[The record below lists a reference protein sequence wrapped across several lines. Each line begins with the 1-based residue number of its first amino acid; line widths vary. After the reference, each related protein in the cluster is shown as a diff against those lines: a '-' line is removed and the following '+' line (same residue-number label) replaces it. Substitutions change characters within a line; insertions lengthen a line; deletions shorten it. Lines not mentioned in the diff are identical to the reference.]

1 MAREEYQRIIC
12 ERLIESLEL
21 KDYKDIED
29 KFSSKKLGQYEIQME
44 YYKYLKQRNL
54 CSDILD
60 YISKNSKF
68 KDELIETIEMDS
80 YANLCVIES
89 DKDYNQLFVI
99 SSSDK
104 MRPIA
109 LKTLTNKSIREA
121 CISIYKYY
129 QAQNKQNKVKSR

>member
-1 MAREEYQRIIC
+1 MTREEYQRIIC

-109 LKTLTNKSIREA
+109 LKTLTNKNIREA

-129 QAQNKQNKVKSR
+129 QSQNKVKIR